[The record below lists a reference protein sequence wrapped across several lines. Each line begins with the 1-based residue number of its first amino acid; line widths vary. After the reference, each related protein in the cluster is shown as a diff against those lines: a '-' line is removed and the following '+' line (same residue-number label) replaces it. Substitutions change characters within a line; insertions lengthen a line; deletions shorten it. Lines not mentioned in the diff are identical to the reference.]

1 MYPQRYVERLK
12 AAARLKPQHVRLE
25 AIDAIT
31 DELARFGLARYRIE
45 DSSKPVLRV
54 PVFVGKKE

>member
-31 DELARFGLARYRIE
+31 DELARFGLARRRTDE
-45 DSSKPVLRV
+45 SKVVLRV
-54 PVFVGKKE
+54 PVFVKEK